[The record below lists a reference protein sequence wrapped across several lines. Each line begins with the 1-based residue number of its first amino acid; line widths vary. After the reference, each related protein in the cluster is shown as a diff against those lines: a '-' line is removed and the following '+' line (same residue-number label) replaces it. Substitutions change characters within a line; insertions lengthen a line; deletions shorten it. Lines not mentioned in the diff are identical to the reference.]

1 MQKTR
6 LFKKNRNRKISHFLK
21 WKMIKKKNYKK
32 RPRKNYEIFKNRAA
46 VIGISNSYISSK

>member
-1 MQKTR
+1 MLKTR

-21 WKMIKKKNYKK
+21 WKMIKKNFKK

>member
-1 MQKTR
+1 MLKTR

-21 WKMIKKKNYKK
+21 WKMIKKNYKK